1 MTLIG
6 TMVLYSHCAS
16 GNRFSLL
23 LLEDEEFYITE
34 CVTEC
39 RVPSGFIERKGELA
53 LGQLRLCTK
62 SVFFEPDDVRIPI
75 VRIPYRHVEAL
86 EGNLSN
92 EVEMSTR
99 SYTTMKPDGRD
110 APYVFHKNSG
120 LSTWFFRLTYA
131 PIGDVLPYAHQMLAI
146 SRLDHRESAE
156 MAEMFLENMEQEQ
169 RFDIGCL
176 VDPACEKILMEKKAM
191 LVSRLIKE
199 RGIFVV
205 TDARVYFQP
214 LHNISGGD
222 RVKSHPISEIVTYAK
237 RRSGLKDVGVEIF
250 FSSVPK
256 RKKIQTWKSDTALIV
271 FKTKQE
277 RELVLSSLTEQMEAC
292 CVGRELFETG
302 PSLERACV
310 AWQRGLI
317 SNFEYLL
324 YVNFTAGRSFEDLT
338 QYPVFPWVVSDFE
351 HEELHLRDPSTF
363 RDLRKPIGALNQ
375 KRLEFF
381 KSRYSEM
388 ESMREIG
395 GDEPFLFGTHYSCP
409 GYTLFWLVRSM
420 PAHMLRL
427 QNGKFDAPDRSFT
440 GIQDAWNSVFN
451 SPTDLKELIPEFYC
465 PNSGE
470 FLKNSKGLALGCR
483 QNGKP
488 VGDVEL
494 PPWAHSSP
502 RTFLEKHREALESPF
517 VSANLHHWIDLIF
530 GVHQRGESALQHDNV
545 FRHITYEGM
554 TDIDTIADPI
564 EKKGVEVA
572 IAEFGQCPRQIF
584 RQQHPQRLVSG
595 PCGLGPG
602 GFTTLDQESTIIS
615 KFVKLVFDMDIESAF
630 TPSKAEVMLLDAL
643 ALEPLHQ
650 NNPLKP
656 PLSSQNNGAGIND
669 SHVNEIDNARSN
681 PGWSTVNDMKRS
693 MLTEGSKKTES
704 LLRYGSNNFQPRQ
717 LVAKIS
723 AGLQS
728 MSPRKQKFNHS
739 YPASEPA
746 NTATDENNAHQE
758 EIFGSGISAVRFSPK
773 NDSQI
778 AVSFEDGHVR
788 IIDIGSKATMKD
800 LQVSEGQITSV
811 AWVGSDLLAGGYEG
825 QIYSISSES
834 EMIRSFTAHEDI
846 VSSIDSIENKYL
858 ASASWDCTI
867 KVFDL
872 EQGIHRGEGN
882 AQHQTLESPSGALW
896 SMKLLSRNIILSGTE
911 EGAVLLHDIR
921 STGDCSICNVCDDF
935 IGGLA
940 AASDNQTVA
949 VASADGILRFLDL
962 RKMDHEFSM
971 KSFDSPLLCCSSGH
985 SSVFV
990 GTESGQVYECP
1001 WPSNVTSKT
1010 SSLVPYIPANS
1021 SSVTSLDIPIS
1032 REDCIVIGREN
1043 GSLLFCN

>member
-1 MTLIG
+1 MG
-6 TMVLYSHCAS
+6 LYSHCAS

-34 CVTEC
+34 CVAEC
-39 RVPSGFIERKGELA
+39 RVPVGFLEDKKGQLV

-75 VRIPYRHVEAL
+75 VRIPYRQVEAL

-92 EVEMSTR
+92 EVQISTR
-99 SYTTMKPDGRD
+99 VYTTMKPDGRD

-120 LSTWFFRLTYA
+120 LSECAWLFRLTYA
-131 PIGDVLPYAHQMLAI
+131 PIGDVLPYAQQMLAI
-146 SRLDHRESAE
+146 SRLDHTESTK
-156 MAEMFLENMEQEQ
+156 MGEMFLENMEHGQ

-176 VDPACEKILMEKKAM
+176 VDPACEKILVEKKAM
-191 LVSRLIKE
+191 LVSRLTKE
-199 RGIFVV
+199 RGIFVL
-205 TDARVYFQP
+205 TDARIYFQP
-214 LHNISGGD
+214 LHNISAGD
-222 RVKSHPISEIVTYAK
+222 RVKSHPISEIVTYAE

-250 FSSVPK
+250 FASVPK
-256 RKKIQTWKSDTALIV
+256 KKKLQTWKSHTAFIV

-277 RELVLSSLTEQMEAC
+277 RGDVLSSLAEQMEAF
-292 CVGRELFETG
+292 CVGSKLFEAGT
-302 PSLERACV
+302 SLERACV

-324 YVNFTAGRSFEDLT
+324 YLNFTAGRSFDDLT

-351 HEELHLRDPSTF
+351 QEALDLRDPKTF

-375 KRLEFF
+375 KRLDVF
-381 KSRYSEM
+381 KSRYKEM
-388 ESMREIG
+388 ESMKELG

-440 GIQDAWNSVFN
+440 GIQDAWNSVYN

-494 PPWAHSSP
+494 PPWAHNSF

-545 FRHITYEGM
+545 FRHTTYEGM
-554 TDIDTIADPI
+554 IDIDSIDDPI
-564 EKKGVEVA
+564 EKKGVELA

-584 RQQHPQRLVSG
+584 KQQHPRRLVSG
-595 PCGLGPG
+595 PCDLGPV
-602 GFTTLDQESTIIS
+602 GFTTLDQESTILS
-615 KFVKLVFDMDIESAF
+615 KFVKSIMDVDIESAF
-630 TPSKAEVMLLDAL
+630 APAKHEIMLLDAL

-650 NNPLKP
+650 SHSLKSTVSP
-656 PLSSQNNGAGIND
+656 EKIEQTIIESHND
-669 SHVNEIDNARSN
+669 PAENVRRN
-681 PGWSTVNDMKRS
+681 PGWSAVNDMRRS
-693 MLTEGSKKTES
+693 VLTMGSKKAES
-704 LLRYGSNNFQPRQ
+704 LLRYGSDNFQPRQ
-717 LVAKIS
+717 LAAKFS
-723 AGLQS
+723 AGIQS
-728 MSPRKQKFNHS
+728 LSPRKHKFHDS
-739 YPASEPA
+739 YAPNGLANISSEKIK
-746 NTATDENNAHQE
+746 TTHEQLFD
-758 EIFGSGISAVRFSPK
+758 SGISAVRFSTQ
-773 NDSQI
+773 NDSKI

-788 IIDIGSKATMKD
+788 ILDIGSKSSMKD
-800 LQVSEGQITSV
+800 LSVSEGQITSI
-811 AWVGSDLLAGGYEG
+811 AWVDSEALDILAAGYDG

-834 EMIRSFTAHEDI
+834 ETIRSFTAHEDI
-846 VSSIDSIENKYL
+846 ISSIDFIENKYL

-872 EQGIHRGEGN
+872 EQGIHWGEGN
-882 AQHQTLESPSGALW
+882 AQYQTFESSSGALW
-896 SMKLLSRNIILSGTE
+896 SMIMLSKNFILSGTE
-911 EGAVLLHDIR
+911 EGAVLLHDTR
-921 STGDCSICNVCDDF
+921 SKGDCLIYNVCDDF

-940 AASDNQTVA
+940 AASDNQTIA
-949 VASADGILRFLDL
+949 VASADGILRFFDL
-962 RKMDHEFSM
+962 RRMDQELSLT
-971 KSFDSPLLCCSSGH
+971 SFDSPLLCCSPGH
-985 SSVFV
+985 SSVCV
-990 GTESGQVYECP
+990 GTESGQVYDCS
-1001 WPSNVTSKT
+1001 WPSTATSET
-1010 SSLVPYIPANS
+1010 SSLMRNILDES
-1021 SSVTSLDIPIS
+1021 SSVISIDIARN
-1032 REDCIVIGREN
+1032 REEQIAIGREN
-1043 GSLLFCN
+1043 GSLLFYN